1 MKKFIVDHINV
12 AIIIT
17 SALLLFLLALV
28 VILATKKHNATKGMS
43 NEYIINEEKVEL
55 AGTKVVSN
63 DNLSAEQCLN
73 DICVSNV
80 VVYSTTSQGRVEC
93 TITNN
98 SEKEKSGY
106 LKIVLGDKKLVLGY
120 KKLAVGDSITTT
132 SQFNGYSLQD
142 IDNYSLEKLTNSERK
157 AIVK

>member
-17 SALLLFLLALV
+17 SALLIFLLALM
-28 VILATKKHNATKGMS
+28 VILATKKHNVTKSMS
-43 NEYIINEEKVEL
+43 NEYVISEENVEL

-63 DNLSAEQCLN
+63 DNLSTEQCLN

-80 VVYSTTSQGRVEC
+80 VIYSTTNQGRVEC
-93 TITNN
+93 TITNKT
-98 SEKEKSGY
+98 EKEKSGY

-132 SQFNGYSLQD
+132 SQFNGYSLQG
-142 IDNYSLEKLTNSERK
+142 IDNYSLEKLTKAERK